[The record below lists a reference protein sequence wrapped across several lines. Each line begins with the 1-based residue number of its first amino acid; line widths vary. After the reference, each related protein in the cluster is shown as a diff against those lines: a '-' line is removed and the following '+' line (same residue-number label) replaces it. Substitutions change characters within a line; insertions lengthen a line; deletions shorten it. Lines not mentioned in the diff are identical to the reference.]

1 MKLLN
6 KLKITFLFLLF
17 ILSPIMAMHQLVIVN
32 GVPWYDEN
40 GAIVNAHGGSII
52 QSNGRY
58 WLFGEYKSDTSNVFQ
73 GFSCYSSENLVN
85 WRFERIVLPVQK
97 NGILGHNR
105 VGERVK
111 VLHCPKTNE
120 YVMLMHS
127 DNLKYKDPHIGIATC
142 KTIKGNYQ
150 MRGALMYKGKSIK
163 YWDMGVFQDTD
174 GHGYLLIHNGP
185 IYRLNDDYLSVDT
198 MIANVKGM
206 GESPAMFKK
215 DRTYFLLTSNL
226 TSWERNDNYYFTAP
240 FINGPWTRQGL
251 FCPKGTL
258 TWNSQTTYVLIL
270 SDGTPMYMGDRWS
283 YPYQAS
289 AATYVWLPLLV
300 KGNCLSIPRYWQSWD
315 PTTIRPVSW
324 LKNTEKKKIKFHTNR
339 VGDKIEIAFK
349 GTQVALIGEQTP
361 HSAYAKIRLL
371 DKNNHELYSTI
382 VDFYAKIFSSGICFV
397 SPKLPQSKYRLVVEV
412 TGIRPNWTDKSAHIY
427 GTDNTFVTL
436 SNICIFQ

>member
-150 MRGALMYKGKSIK
+150 MRG
-163 YWDMGVFQDTD
+163 
-174 GHGYLLIHNGP
+174 H
-185 IYRLNDDYLSVDT
+185 
-198 MIANVKGM
+198 
-206 GESPAMFKK
+206 
-215 DRTYFLLTSNL
+215 
-226 TSWERNDNYYFTAP
+226 
-240 FINGPWTRQGL
+240 
-251 FCPKGTL
+251 
-258 TWNSQTTYVLIL
+258 
-270 SDGTPMYMGDRWS
+270 
-283 YPYQAS
+283 
-289 AATYVWLPLLV
+289 
-300 KGNCLSIPRYWQSWD
+300 
-315 PTTIRPVSW
+315 
-324 LKNTEKKKIKFHTNR
+324 
-339 VGDKIEIAFK
+339 
-349 GTQVALIGEQTP
+349 
-361 HSAYAKIRLL
+361 
-371 DKNNHELYSTI
+371 
-382 VDFYAKIFSSGICFV
+382 
-397 SPKLPQSKYRLVVEV
+397 
-412 TGIRPNWTDKSAHIY
+412 
-427 GTDNTFVTL
+427 
-436 SNICIFQ
+436 

>member
-1 MKLLN
+1 
-6 KLKITFLFLLF
+6 
-17 ILSPIMAMHQLVIVN
+17 
-32 GVPWYDEN
+32 
-40 GAIVNAHGGSII
+40 
-52 QSNGRY
+52 
-58 WLFGEYKSDTSNVFQ
+58 
-73 GFSCYSSENLVN
+73 
-85 WRFERIVLPVQK
+85 
-97 NGILGHNR
+97 
-105 VGERVK
+105 
-111 VLHCPKTNE
+111 
-120 YVMLMHS
+120 
-127 DNLKYKDPHIGIATC
+127 
-142 KTIKGNYQ
+142 
-150 MRGALMYKGKSIK
+150 
-163 YWDMGVFQDTD
+163 
-174 GHGYLLIHNGP
+174 
-185 IYRLNDDYLSVDT
+185 
-198 MIANVKGM
+198 
-206 GESPAMFKK
+206 
-215 DRTYFLLTSNL
+215 
-226 TSWERNDNYYFTAP
+226 
-240 FINGPWTRQGL
+240 
-251 FCPKGTL
+251 
-258 TWNSQTTYVLIL
+258 
-270 SDGTPMYMGDRWS
+270 MYMGDRWS